1 MDGEPDH
8 HMQGVE
14 GVLKPHFCQY
24 GDSMTSFFECEI
36 KTRELT
42 FGWEIHLP
50 LVPGG
55 TGSRLG
61 HLPFF
66 FGGFYRVGCVLC
78 PQMVASNTGFKC
90 GLICS
95 GAN

>member
-36 KTRELT
+36 KTNIRM
-42 FGWEIHLP
+42 GNSSAPCAWRH
-50 LVPGG
+50 
-55 TGSRLG
+55 
-61 HLPFF
+61 
-66 FGGFYRVGCVLC
+66 
-78 PQMVASNTGFKC
+78 
-90 GLICS
+90 GL
-95 GAN
+95 